1 MEEKIIMS
9 GTINFDISG
18 IETNIGDFPDGPV
31 EAEIVKAE
39 IEISK
44 ATNAMIVVH
53 FKVFHPD
60 IGHALVR
67 DYLVPSDK
75 TFAKKKIATFYGA
88 YQGLTLEEVRQS
100 ESIDINPIELKGAQ
114 MIVVLGTNDK
124 GYKQLVPP
132 FYYDAR
138 QTDVL
143 PYMQE
148 AAL

>member
-18 IETNIGDFPDGPV
+18 IETDIRDFPDGPV
-31 EAEIVKAE
+31 EAEIAKAE
-39 IEISK
+39 IEVSK
-44 ATNAMIVVH
+44 AGNPMIVVS
-53 FKVFHPD
+53 FKVFHPEVGTAIVKD
-60 IGHALVR
+60 H
-67 DYLVPSDK
+67 LVPSDK
-75 TFAKKKIATFYGA
+75 PFAKKKVATFYGA
-88 YQGLTLEEVRQS
+88 FNGQTLEEVRQY
-100 ESIDINPIELKGAQ
+100 ESLDLNPVELVGGRL
-114 MIVVLGTNDK
+114 IVVLGQNDN

-132 FYYDAR
+132 FYYPET